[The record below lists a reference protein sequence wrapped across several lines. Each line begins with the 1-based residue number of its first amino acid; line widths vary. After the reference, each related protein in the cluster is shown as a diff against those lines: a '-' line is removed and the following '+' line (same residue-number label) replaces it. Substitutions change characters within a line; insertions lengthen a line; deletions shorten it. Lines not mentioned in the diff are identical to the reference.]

1 MKRFYIAILV
11 SCFFALVCFGQ
22 DEKKP
27 EQGPPSEY
35 AVLLARVQG
44 GDLSI
49 DFQKLRFSY
58 MESPERK
65 QAKDTSDE
73 DRLMW
78 KAHNAQDYKEAIK
91 HADVILANEFV
102 NMDAHYV
109 ESAAYGKLEDSKN
122 ADFHRAVFVG
132 LLKSITSSGDGKST
146 KTAYVVI
153 NTHEEYV
160 LFGVMGLMPDQQ
172 SLQHV
177 DGHSYDRMETKDRK
191 TGETVTLYFNV
202 DIPMKHYLN

>member
-1 MKRFYIAILV
+1 MKRFYLGILV
-11 SCFFALVCFGQ
+11 FCFGTLACFGQ
-22 DEKKP
+22 DAPK
-27 EQGPPSEY
+27 PPSEY
-35 AVLLARVQG
+35 GVLTVKVKG

-58 MESPERK
+58 MESPEYK
-65 QAKDTSDE
+65 QAKDTSAE

-78 KAHNAQDYKEAIK
+78 KAFNADDYKEAIK
-91 HADVILANEFV
+91 NADVILADEFV

-109 ESAAYGKLEDSKN
+109 EAVSYDKLQDTQK
-122 ADFHRAVFVG
+122 ADFHRAVFMG
-132 LLKSITSSGDGKST
+132 LFKSITGSGDGKSP

-160 LFGVMGLMPDQQ
+160 LFRFMGLMPSQQ
-172 SLQHV
+172 SLLQV

-191 TGETVTLYFNV
+191 TGEIVTLYFNV